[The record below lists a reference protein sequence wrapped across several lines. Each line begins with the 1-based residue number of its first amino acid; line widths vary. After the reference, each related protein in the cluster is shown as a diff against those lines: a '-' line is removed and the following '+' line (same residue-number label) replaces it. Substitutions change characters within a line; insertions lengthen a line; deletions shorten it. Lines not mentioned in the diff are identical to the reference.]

1 LPLSSLPN
9 GKGEETKAV
18 ILAQIHIPKEW
29 PSTCFLHDRERPM
42 KLLKL
47 LALNLIVLT
56 LIATVQIE
64 FRGRPGIDGKTL
76 KRLDVRTITAAAK
89 VHGKLVNTGRRVV
102 SADGKTITIIREE
115 HYDSGKASLTFA

>member
-29 PSTCFLHDRERPM
+29 PSTCFLHARERPM

-56 LIATVQIE
+56 LFATVQIE

-76 KRLDVRTITAAAK
+76 KRLDVHTITAAAK